1 MVVVVV
7 AAGQDIAAR
16 RPWTP
21 IARSMRANVLG
32 QVLTTDDRFEADAGA
47 AARAPITEVFIFIL
61 FNAIFQVP
69 YELLKGLSSTVLLLP
84 SPPIVRLQNS
94 I

>member
-47 AARAPITEVFIFIL
+47 AARAPIAKVL
-61 FNAIFQVP
+61 FVLLFSTIFQVP
-69 YELLKGLSSTVLLLP
+69 YELLKSLSPTILFLP
-84 SPPIVRLQNS
+84 SPPTVRLQNS